1 MQANP
6 KRRRVRLPDEEMQ
19 RAILAHL
26 LAGDPMARTIP
37 ELGREMGDRE
47 RVERAVGHL
56 AEGGL
61 LEEQGGK
68 ARTLRPPTAARRCH
82 RLDAW

>member
-1 MQANP
+1 
-6 KRRRVRLPDEEMQ
+6 
-19 RAILAHL
+19 
-26 LAGDPMARTIP
+26 
-37 ELGREMGDRE
+37 MGDRE